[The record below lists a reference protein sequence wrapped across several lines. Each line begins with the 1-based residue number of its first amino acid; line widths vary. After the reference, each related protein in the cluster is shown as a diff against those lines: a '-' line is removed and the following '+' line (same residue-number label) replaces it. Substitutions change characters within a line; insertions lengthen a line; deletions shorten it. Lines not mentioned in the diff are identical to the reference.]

1 MLGRLFKQSNPPASG
16 SSQPQTHSLNPPQ
29 TAITHDDLYTREI
42 LYASQLLSAKQ
53 HLFNPR
59 KFRLLVCQDG
69 GNLRSKQVLFDSAA
83 DSGPNSPLPKPEMPK
98 MAQLSLSRN
107 NSAARL
113 DLDAAT
119 KLSLSKQS
127 YNINNINDYM
137 FGRGL
142 PTNESCTATKIHYL
156 QQSSV
161 FGNFSAVLVTKL
173 FSVVDVNSSYAD
185 KQPGQYD
192 PLWHPAAAFPTKD
205 SFYEY
210 LVGNCR
216 QPGELVRSLFHLRF
230 SIGIIVPLDQD
241 QTAGDILLSQWDVI
255 SHYFVILQ
263 RVVAKKLILALKY
276 STVNGICPHI
286 NNRRIQFPP
295 QILRGDA
302 ELMSQLNKFVRLV
315 FFNANVPRLI
325 SSHLLMRH
333 SLAHPEAKFKPLLLN
348 WALEVV
354 NWLEFKDGRNFLN
367 TAGATVGS
375 YLSHTHSLTLA
386 FSRSDL
392 LLSDTFLASLLAV
405 LAPYRTLL
413 SASPMS
419 LDSGLNSG
427 LKSGLKSRKEITR
440 VVIMTGNSAV
450 AKKLIFIING
460 IIPDTE
466 MSLKLEESDGY
477 EEETSEDK
485 FKNVESETDSTPQTQ
500 LSATPKGHSSGVSQS
515 NSSGNPQTP
524 ATSVSQLTKTKTG
537 VPASSASTPRSA
549 LSMSLAAPQN
559 IPKPPPL
566 ISPESAGSSISP
578 QTMAKPIP
586 IKQNSASSNSDE
598 SLLVSARSTRGWE
611 IPVKAS
617 TSISVPMKKPSF
629 TTETAQ
635 AQQIP
640 IHGRNSLSNSLLMA
654 YLSSSLNSS
663 LLSSASNYSLSKL
676 GGSFMEKW
684 KNSLVS
690 NHHSYAHQGFD
701 TPEFTLDLLNKRP
714 LILSL
719 RTPSPAYEYDEP
731 LWESPSQSYTSL
743 SPARQKISRTQSMLD
758 LYNHTLTQK
767 PANEMPAINLKRT
780 MSSVYIPLQSEREQ
794 DILAENDTHI
804 KRKCALI
811 MKSRVSYYK
820 VDLTLCVNP
829 TEFNSDGNSVVY
841 DQSTLTSEKSQTLRL
856 TEDLSVPN
864 LLFLHRKCT
873 LLPNVAFVDEF
884 RPEYGVQS
892 CPVNPKLEMHV
903 MNAMKNDL
911 LFFQNNCGYEKV
923 TSRTIFISLRAREI
937 KLIEMKLGTEKHH
950 NSFTGISGPPLA
962 FTSSVTSSAG
972 SSPPNLS
979 FMHIETSPHD
989 RRSNSGNTNYSTT
1002 IKKVFSPK
1010 NNSGDK
1016 AAIKSLGQ
1024 QLERLSGIVAKINND
1039 GAETTN
1045 EDKEYFNVELF
1056 ETVSRLIS

>member
-1 MLGRLFKQSNPPASG
+1 MLGRLFKQSNTPNLGP
-16 SSQPQTHSLNPPQ
+16 SQPQTHLLNPPQ
-29 TAITHDDLYTREI
+29 NTIAHDDLYTREI

-83 DSGPNSPLPKPEMPK
+83 NSGPNSPLPKPEMPK
-98 MAQLSLSRN
+98 MAHLSLSRN
-107 NSAARL
+107 NSAGRL

-119 KLSLSKQS
+119 KLSPSKQS

-156 QQSSV
+156 QQASV

-230 SIGIIVPLDQD
+230 LIGIIVPLDHD
-241 QTAGDILLSQWDVI
+241 QTAEDVLLSQWDVI

-263 RVVAKKLILALKY
+263 RLLAKKLILALKY

-302 ELMSQLNKFVRLV
+302 ELMSQLNKFVRLM
-315 FFNANVPRLI
+315 FFNANVPRLV
-325 SSHLLMRH
+325 SSHLLMQH

-367 TAGATVGS
+367 SAGATVGS
-375 YLSHTHSLTLA
+375 HLSHTHSLTLA
-386 FSRSDL
+386 FSRCDL
-392 LLSDTFLASLLAV
+392 LLSDTFLASLLAI
-405 LAPYRTLL
+405 LAPYRNLL

-419 LDSGLNSG
+419 LH
-427 LKSGLKSRKEITR
+427 SGLKSRKEITR

-460 IIPDTE
+460 IIPDAE
-466 MSLKLEESDGY
+466 LSLKLEESDKHEQEAS
-477 EEETSEDK
+477 EERSEK
-485 FKNVESETDSTPQTQ
+485 VESELENTPQTQ
-500 LSATPKGHSSGVSQS
+500 LSATPKPQSSGV
-515 NSSGNPQTP
+515 PQTP
-524 ATSVSQLTKTKTG
+524 ATSVSNLAKKISTIS
-537 VPASSASTPRSA
+537 ASSSTPRSA

-559 IPKPPPL
+559 IPKAPTL

-586 IKQNSASSNSDE
+586 IKQNSASSISDE

-617 TSISVPMKKPSF
+617 TCISVPMKKTSF
-629 TTETAQ
+629 TTETVQ

-690 NHHSYAHQGFD
+690 SHHSYAHQGFD

-794 DILAENDTHI
+794 DILVENDAQI

-811 MKSRVSYYK
+811 MRTQVSYHIIELALY
-820 VDLTLCVNP
+820 VSP
-829 TEFNSDGNSVVY
+829 IEFNSDGNSVVY
-841 DQSTLTSEKSQTLRL
+841 DQSTLTSEKSQTLKL
-856 TEDLSVPN
+856 TEDVSLPN
-864 LLFLHRKCT
+864 SLFLHRKCT
-873 LLPNVAFVDEF
+873 LPPNVAFVDEF

-923 TSRTIFISLRAREI
+923 TSRTVFISLRAREI

-950 NSFTGISGPPLA
+950 TSFTGISGPPLP

-972 SSPPNLS
+972 TSPPGLS
-979 FMHIETSPHD
+979 FMHIDTSPHD
-989 RRSNSGNTNYSTT
+989 RRSNSGNTNYSTS
-1002 IKKVFSPK
+1002 IKKLFSPK

-1056 ETVSRLIS
+1056 ATVSRLIS